1 MVNKE
6 QDNKAMQP
14 LSEQELDEV
23 NGGLPVARPALNP
36 DHREGGNAAQ
46 GEVLSCQIC
55 GEKVMAYNMYRHLHK
70 VHGI

>member
-1 MVNKE
+1 MENKE
-6 QDNKAMQP
+6 QDMQKQP

-23 NGGLPVARPALNP
+23 NGGLPVGRPNLNP
-36 DHREGGNAAQ
+36 SHRECGAL

-55 GEKVMAYNMYRHLHK
+55 GEKVMAYNMYRHLHN

>member
-1 MVNKE
+1 MENKE
-6 QDNKAMQP
+6 QDMQKQP

-23 NGGLPVARPALNP
+23 NGGLSVSCPSLKPA
-36 DHREGGNAAQ
+36 HREGGNAAQ

-55 GEKVMAYNMYRHLHK
+55 GEKVMAYNMYRHLHN

>member
-1 MVNKE
+1 MANKE
-6 QDNKAMQP
+6 QDMQKQP

-23 NGGLPVARPALNP
+23 NGGLSVSRPALHP
-36 DHREGGNAAQ
+36 CHREGGNAAQ

>member
-1 MVNKE
+1 MENKE
-6 QDNKAMQP
+6 QDMQKQP

-36 DHREGGNAAQ
+36 AHREGGNAAQ

>member
-1 MVNKE
+1 MENKE
-6 QDNKAMQP
+6 QDMQKQP

-23 NGGLPVARPALNP
+23 NGGLPVSRPALNSC
-36 DHREGGNAAQ
+36 HREGGNAAQ

-55 GEKVMAYNMYRHLHK
+55 GEKVMAYNMYRHLHN

>member
-1 MVNKE
+1 MENKE
-6 QDNKAMQP
+6 QDMQKQP

-23 NGGLPVARPALNP
+23 NGGLSVARPALNP

>member
-1 MVNKE
+1 MENKE
-6 QDNKAMQP
+6 QDMQKQP

-23 NGGLPVARPALNP
+23 NGGLPVGRPNLNP
-36 DHREGGNAAQ
+36 YHREGGNAAQ

-55 GEKVMAYNMYRHLHK
+55 GEKVMAYNMYRHLHN

>member
-1 MVNKE
+1 MENKE
-6 QDNKAMQP
+6 QDMQKQP

-23 NGGLPVARPALNP
+23 NGGLSVSRPALNP
-36 DHREGGNAAQ
+36 NHREGGNAAQ

-55 GEKVMAYNMYRHLHK
+55 GEKVMAYNMYRHLNK

>member
-1 MVNKE
+1 MENKE
-6 QDNKAMQP
+6 QDMQKQP

-23 NGGLPVARPALNP
+23 NGGLSVSRPALNP

-55 GEKVMAYNMYRHLHK
+55 GEKVIACNMYRHLHN

>member
-1 MVNKE
+1 MENKE
-6 QDNKAMQP
+6 QDMQKQP

-23 NGGLPVARPALNP
+23 NGGLSVSRPALNP
-36 DHREGGNAAQ
+36 NHREGGNAAQ

>member
-1 MVNKE
+1 MENKE
-6 QDNKAMQP
+6 QDMQKQP

-23 NGGLPVARPALNP
+23 NGGLPVARPSLNP
-36 DHREGGNAAQ
+36 AHREGGNAAQ

-55 GEKVMAYNMYRHLHK
+55 GEKVIAYNMYRHLHK

>member
-1 MVNKE
+1 MENKE
-6 QDNKAMQP
+6 QDMQKQP

-23 NGGLPVARPALNP
+23 NGGLSVSRPALNP
-36 DHREGGNAAQ
+36 YHREGGNAAQ